1 MAISDTKFPKVR
13 SIAAPDPSGEFGSMD
28 RGGIAGVGRGSLSFV
43 SGMGTDQSCE
53 SFAAFLPPSS
63 SSKDAALNA
72 FGGGGME
79 REGASAAIERIQEM
93 SAPKTG
99 RAIKV
104 NSAIRKKVTDHGS
117 VTS

>member
-1 MAISDTKFPKVR
+1 
-13 SIAAPDPSGEFGSMD
+13 
-28 RGGIAGVGRGSLSFV
+28 
-43 SGMGTDQSCE
+43 
-53 SFAAFLPPSS
+53 
-63 SSKDAALNA
+63 
-72 FGGGGME
+72 ME